1 MYKETYIVTNVCI
14 ILDILPICAPLVL
27 EFALSAFFFSHVLVC
42 VTYFNLSYIYIY
54 IDIVVGLFLCWLF
67 CFFNFFS
74 FFGTVNDLF
83 FMCQLC

>member
-42 VTYFNLSYIYIY
+42 VTYFNYKLYIYIY
-54 IDIVVGLFLCWLF
+54 RYCCWFISLLVVLFL
-67 CFFNFFS
+67 
-74 FFGTVNDLF
+74 
-83 FMCQLC
+83 